1 MSEAKR
7 PRRPTVRQWLALDAG
22 GSFLIACGVFFYS
35 LYLLCLDGS
44 WSSMFAMLL
53 YTIPLPL
60 TLDLAALLLLAARS
74 AFPTWRVMTG
84 VAAVI
89 QLLVVLYHFMV
100 WRVLGDVPLNLM
112 ILSMLAA
119 GIAGL
124 WAALFWQEKP
134 EDPSSES
141 PPNEET

>member
-22 GSFLIACGVFFYS
+22 GSFLAGCGVFFYS
-35 LYLLCLDGS
+35 LYLLCLDDS

-53 YTIPLPL
+53 YTVPLPL
-60 TLDLAALLLLAARS
+60 TLDLAALFLLAARS
-74 AFPTWRVMTG
+74 AFPAWRVMTG
-84 VAAVI
+84 AGAVI
-89 QLLVVLYHFMV
+89 QLLVVLYHFLAWQTLDNV
-100 WRVLGDVPLNLM
+100 FLNLM

-124 WAALFWQEKP
+124 WAALFWEEKP
-134 EDPSSES
+134 ESPLTES
-141 PPNEET
+141 PPDEET